1 MAFKLALFDAD
12 HTLFDFDQS
21 EEEALT
27 EVLTGILKADACQ
40 TGDSANY
47 LQSYREISR
56 ELWGLFEKSA
66 ISQAELKV
74 RRFHDLFARHKI
86 TANPEIVAE
95 LYLDK
100 LALHAHVFTGAEVL
114 LIELNRRKI
123 RIGIVTNG
131 IERVQLARIKSS
143 RLSRY
148 IEFLV
153 VSERAGCAKPNPQIF
168 KYTLDVAKHFDKHTV
183 LMVGDRLETDI
194 LGANAFGISSCW
206 YNPERKPIAPDLPE
220 SHRPNFEV
228 HHLSDILG
236 LF

>member
-1 MAFKLALFDAD
+1 MTFKLALFDAD

-21 EEEALT
+21 EAQALAD
-27 EVLTGILKADACQ
+27 VLTGIVKAEAGETD
-40 TGDSANY
+40 TSAIY

-74 RRFHDLFARHKI
+74 RRFRELFARHKI
-86 TANPEIVAE
+86 SANPELVAE

-100 LALHAHVFTGAEVL
+100 LALHAHVFAGAEEVL
-114 LIELNRRKI
+114 RELNGRKV

-143 RLSRY
+143 CLLPY
-148 IEFLV
+148 VEFLV

-168 KYTLDVAKHFDKHTV
+168 KYTLDVANHFDKDKV

-206 YNPERKPIAPDLPE
+206 YNPERKPLAADLPE
-220 SHRPNFEV
+220 SHHPDFEV
-228 HHLSDILG
+228 HNLSDILG